1 MIIIQENKY
10 IFYYSYTRKDGSK
23 VCKCSENKY
32 KIGCFAYIILDSN
45 NKFNKMDNNLSHTA
59 HYQKLKEI
67 QSIKEV
73 NQMKNIIK
81 NNNDKFTLKPIQ
93 ICITK

>member
-1 MIIIQENKY
+1 
-10 IFYYSYTRKDGSK
+10 
-23 VCKCSENKY
+23 
-32 KIGCFAYIILDSN
+32 
-45 NKFNKMDNNLSHTA
+45 MDNNLSHTA

-93 ICITK
+93 IFITK